1 MYACVRACVC
11 VCVCVCVIFAGTTAP
26 RISKFGTNF
35 GYDLLYCAEEN
46 QPPPA
51 YHFLYLSI
59 FLSHQSNFNKKY
71 TSEKLIKSSIM

>member
-1 MYACVRACVC
+1 MRACACVC

-26 RISKFGTNF
+26 RITKFGTNF

-51 YHFLYLSI
+51 YHSLYLSI
-59 FLSHQSNFNKKY
+59 FLSLQSNFNKKY
-71 TSEKLIKSSIM
+71 TSGKLIKSSIK